1 MLSSLLLVTL
11 GAGLFG
17 LCLLAL
23 SLRQAL
29 GLAPLMLVMGALEG
43 LKAYVL
49 TGTLVDVPLIGQ
61 VRVGSVVSY
70 MNALTVV
77 QVLYLRCGLG
87 AARQLAWTLVCVA
100 AALAGVNVLVAT
112 LLAQPGVQS
121 GMLPQ
126 QLLASGWIELVG
138 NGLLLGGLLASVVMV
153 NALQRLGRWL
163 SLFITLTVVASADTV
178 LFLLLAFGPD
188 ALQTHSLMPALAGK
202 AVMALLFASLAYA
215 YLRVA
220 QSRRSWRASGQLLG
234 RELLA
239 ALSFR
244 APLAEME
251 QQLQTDPVSGALND
265 RYLDQT
271 LPELLHLDQL
281 RGVPTSLAHLRL
293 SNLAEIHR
301 SLSERAAD
309 LALRHAA
316 DTLRAGLRH
325 NDVVLRRGPADFLV
339 VLPGTPPDDALQI
352 AEKVRSD
359 LLKQPL
365 VLADGQSIPLAAQI
379 GLAAAP
385 ADGDALRTL
394 LLGAARRLALSSP
407 TQPVVSWLN
416 PAT

>member
-1 MLSSLLLVTL
+1 MLSSLLLIAL
-11 GAGLFG
+11 GIGLFG

-23 SLRQAL
+23 SLRQPL

-49 TGTLVDVPLIGQ
+49 TGTLVEIPLIGA

-100 AALAGVNVLVAT
+100 AALAGVNVLVAA
-112 LLAQPGVQS
+112 LLGQPGVQS
-121 GMLPQ
+121 PLAAQ

-138 NGLLLGGLLASVVMV
+138 NSLLLGGLLASVLIV
-153 NALQRLGRWL
+153 NALQPLGRWL
-163 SLFITLTVVASADTV
+163 GLLITLLLVASADTL
-178 LFLLLAFGPD
+178 LFSLLAFGPD
-188 ALQTHSLMPALAGK
+188 ALTRSNLLPALAGK
-202 AVMALLFASLAYA
+202 AVMALVFATLAYA
-215 YLRVA
+215 YLRAA
-220 QSRRSWRASGQLLG
+220 QTRREMGSSGALVG
-234 RELLA
+234 RDLWA

-251 QQLQTDPVSGALND
+251 QQLQTDPISGALND

-293 SNLAEIHR
+293 VNLADIR
-301 SLSERAAD
+301 QTLGERAAE

-316 DTLRAGLRH
+316 DTLRAALRH

-339 VLPGTPPDDALQI
+339 VLPGTPPQDALQI
-352 AEKVRSD
+352 AEQMRDSLINK
-359 LLKQPL
+359 PL
-365 VLADGQSIPLAAQI
+365 ELADGQKRPLMARV

-394 LLGAARRLALSSP
+394 LLAAARRLALSSP
-407 TQPVVSWLN
+407 TEPVVGWL
-416 PAT
+416 TRS